1 MDKEQSQDEP
11 SAAPKTPVLAI
22 ASLTLGICGICTL
35 ALTTI
40 VGLALGIAGLKAI
53 KTGAGQLRAHG
64 LVMVGIAV
72 SAISLA
78 LIIVGLKAIK
88 RSARQLTGHG
98 LAIVGIGVSTV
109 SFALIVLL
117 VLSIVALSWAR
128 DRAMTRESLDY
139 ARLLAYC
146 IQMYCDENDGRLPP
160 CDTWPDALTP
170 SAAGILRSPFDPDAG
185 RAWAMNAQL
194 NNRRKYDIRWH
205 HRTVL
210 IFEARF
216 ASPPSGGPEL
226 LPEKPRARKGYVI
239 VFLDGHAECV
249 PPERIDDLIWSP

>member
-1 MDKEQSQDEP
+1 MDKEQSQDGL
-11 SAAPKTPVLAI
+11 SAAPKTPALAI

-53 KTGAGQLRAHG
+53 KTDAGQLRGYG

-72 SAISLA
+72 SAMSLA

-88 RSARQLTGHG
+88 RSASQLMRHG
-98 LAIVGIGVSTV
+98 LATVGFAVSAV
-109 SFALIVLL
+109 SFVLIVLL
-117 VLSIVALSWAR
+117 VLSIVAVALSSAR
-128 DRAMTRESLDY
+128 DRAMTRRSVDR
-139 ARLLAYC
+139 ARSLAYS
-146 IQMYCDENDGRLPP
+146 IAMYCHDNDGRLPP
-160 CDTWPDALTP
+160 CDTWAEA
-170 SAAGILRSPFDPDAG
+170 SAVHPAAC

-194 NNRRKYDIRWH
+194 SNRRIHDIRWQ

-216 ASPPSGGPEL
+216 ASPPAGGPEL